1 MTDSSDKGSLSSR
14 SSPLCGRR
22 NARPPHFTT
31 DVATKF
37 MKPTQEQ
44 ALSPCSRRDL
54 LRQTSTGLTMAAAGA
69 LSPFLFAG
77 CRNRVTPPAMPTV
90 KVGILHSQT
99 GVMSTN
105 ESLLRDVE
113 LLAIEEINAT
123 GGVLGHLIEPVVKDT
138 RSGFTDIF
146 PKKAIELLSE
156 DKVST
161 AFGCWTSRS
170 RKAVL
175 PIFERFN
182 GLLFYPLQY
191 EGNESSYNA
200 VYSGSLPN
208 QQTLPAVDWLIS
220 EQGGSKKRFYLVGS
234 GRIFP
239 WTTHYILKSYLESLD
254 QRGIEIV
261 GYQYFDIGPRDF
273 QETVRVIQ
281 EAEPD
286 VIFSTINGISNQFFF
301 RELAAQGITAEK
313 LPVISTSMGEDEL
326 RGTDPAAMEGHLATL
341 HYFQSID
348 TPRNRRFVRRFR
360 NEHGEDHVL
369 SDPMEAAYSQ
379 VYLWKLAAEKAG
391 SFEVDAIR
399 DAFASNIEFNAP
411 GGKLRLDPK
420 TFHTYKKCRIGACVM
435 TGNSISST
443 SHPTRLRRTPIRMS
457 HFPVGIATGLA
468 AA

>member
-1 MTDSSDKGSLSSR
+1 M
-14 SSPLCGRR
+14 
-22 NARPPHFTT
+22 
-31 DVATKF
+31 
-37 MKPTQEQ
+37 
-44 ALSPCSRRDL
+44 
-54 LRQTSTGLTMAAAGA
+54 LRQSSKALTLAAAGT
-69 LSPFLFAG
+69 SPPLLFSG
-77 CRNRVTPPAMPTV
+77 CRKRVVSTASPRV

-105 ESLLRDVE
+105 ESLLRDAE
-113 LLAIEEINAT
+113 MLAIEEINAT
-123 GGVLGHLIEPVVKDT
+123 GGVLGHLIDPVVKDT

-156 DKVST
+156 DGVST
-161 AFGCWTSRS
+161 VFGCWTSRS

-234 GRIFP
+234 GRVFP
-239 WTTHYILKSYLESLD
+239 WTTHHILEKYIESLD
-254 QRGIEIV
+254 RRDIEIV
-261 GYQYFDIGPRDF
+261 GFQYFDLGPRDF
-273 QETVRVIQ
+273 TATVRAIQ
-281 EAEPD
+281 AAEPD
-286 VIFSTINGISNQFFF
+286 VIFSTINGISNQYFF
-301 RELAAQGITAEK
+301 RELAAQGLSAEK
-313 LPVISTSMGEDEL
+313 LPVLSTSMGEDEL
-326 RGTDPAAMEGHLATL
+326 RGMAPEHVEGHLATY

-348 TPRNRRFVRRFR
+348 TPRNRRFVRRFQ

-379 VYLWKLAAEKAG
+379 VYLWKTAVEKAE

-399 DAFASNIEFNAP
+399 DAFSSDVEFYAP
-411 GGKLRLDPK
+411 GGKLKLDPK
-420 TFHTYKKCRIGACVM
+420 TFHAYKRCRIGRVRDDGQFDIVYESPALIPPDPYPNVAFPGWNCDWTRGGV
-435 TGNSISST
+435 TQGKRVRISRPQRST
-443 SHPTRLRRTPIRMS
+443 LNT
-457 HFPVGIATGLA
+457 
-468 AA
+468 